1 MAVTGQLIVVRVTKF
16 WGTIVLKKIGRGIPA
31 AGIIFVAGMGGAAH
45 ALQFEIGD
53 LYGSM
58 ENTFTLGAAWRM
70 EERDPSLIGKINL
83 QPGLCTLSNYTDNP
97 DFSQGVTYA
106 DAATYEERGLIGN
119 TCNSTSDP
127 SFNNAYVNAPGSFN
141 INGDDGNLNFD
152 RGDIVS
158 AAAKMNTNLKL
169 NWGMFDLQ
177 VRGIWMFNDTYVGFD
192 ETHPDTTLRS
202 PTSALAD
209 DTVDQ
214 FGTHFELEDA
224 VISTSIP
231 LFDREIGIRLGRQG
245 FIWGESNALPL
256 NSINTVNPPD
266 QVRQR
271 TPGFDLSE
279 LFQPVGML
287 YAGVDLTL
295 NLFAEVFYQYEWVP
309 VRVDAPGTY
318 FSVSD
323 ILGGSDDGGQFAMLS
338 FGKAPEDPYQI
349 YSSQD
354 NGEDPFAL
362 GSAGSRTVYRKPDVK
377 PKDGGQF
384 GFALKYFAENFN
396 NGTEVGF
403 YYTNTHSRIPSVSF
417 QAAQPSCATD
427 STNVIELAVDCGAG
441 LGEIGTLRLSEEPLP
456 VDTVRLFAEYPE
468 NRHMLGVSFNTTI
481 GDFAWAGEYT
491 FRPNHP
497 VQIHT
502 VDLIFAALQ
511 PAFPKHNINVGLPA
525 DLSLID
531 PGVLD
536 QLDPLILPALQGLAA
551 TGLPATVLPGRRMA
565 VPDYVQTIYR
575 GEEVTPGMYI
585 RGYEELKQGQ
595 FVTSLLR
602 TFGAASNP
610 FGADQ
615 VLMLAEF
622 GLTHII
628 DMPGLD
634 QIQFQGGGTDT
645 HASSGADGT
654 TNSISDSA
662 AQTNGTVTD
671 GDGDIRCVRQ
681 AFDTIGGAEAEPCRQ
696 NPTAQDP
703 NGFGDELSYG
713 IRILT
718 LTKYQDFIMGWNFEP
733 LVALFYDIEGI
744 APGLGQNFQEGRI
757 TGLLGFR
764 FDYQSRWFTE
774 LRYTYLDG
782 DLNPIRDRD
791 NLMFTLQY
799 TF

>member
-1 MAVTGQLIVVRVTKF
+1 MSK
-16 WGTIVLKKIGRGIPA
+16 TINRGIPA
-31 AGIIFVAGMGGAAH
+31 AILGLVAGASGSAH
-45 ALQFEIGD
+45 ALQFEIGE
-53 LYGSM
+53 LYGSLD
-58 ENTFTLGAAWRM
+58 NAFTLGAAWRM
-70 EERDPSLIGKINL
+70 EERDPSLVGKLNL
-83 QPGLCTLSNYTDNP
+83 QPGLCTLTNYTDNP
-97 DFSQGVTYA
+97 DFSQPIEYASEGEYA
-106 DAATYEERGLIGN
+106 DRGLIGG

-127 SFNNAYVNAPGSFN
+127 SLNLAYVNAPGSYN

-158 AAAKMNTNLKL
+158 AAAKMNSNLKL
-169 NWGMFDLQ
+169 NWGNFNLQ
-177 VRGIWMFNDTYVGFD
+177 MRGIWMFNDTYVGFD
-192 ETHPDTTLRS
+192 EFHPDTTLRRPSS
-202 PTSALAD
+202 PLPD

-214 FGTHFELEDA
+214 FGSHFELTDA
-224 VISTSIP
+224 YVSTYVP
-231 LFDREIGIRLGRQG
+231 FMGREISLRLGRQG
-245 FIWGESNALPL
+245 FVWGESNALPL

-287 YAGVDLTL
+287 YAGVDLSL
-295 NLFAEVFYQYEWVP
+295 NLFAEVFYQYEWLP

-323 ILGGSDDGGQFAMLS
+323 ILGGSDQGGQFAMLS
-338 FGKAPEDPYQI
+338 FGKAPEDPYQL

-362 GSAGSRTVYRKPDVK
+362 GSAGSRTVYRLPDEK

-396 NGTEVGF
+396 NGTELGF

-417 QAAQPSCATD
+417 RAAQETCAVD
-427 STNVIELAVDCGAG
+427 STDAVTLALDCGAG
-441 LGEIGTLRLSEEPLP
+441 QGTIGTLMLADEPLP

-481 GDFAWAGEYT
+481 GDYAWAGEYT

-525 DLSLID
+525 ELGPIPPELLQLFA
-531 PGVLD
+531 PLAQAGV
-536 QLDPLILPALQGLAA
+536 
-551 TGLPATVLPGRRMA
+551 PATVLPGRRMA
-565 VPDYVQTIYR
+565 VPDYVQTVYR
-575 GEEVTPGMYI
+575 KQEVTPGMYI

-595 FVTSLLR
+595 LVTSLLR
-602 TFGAASNP
+602 TFGATDNP
-610 FGADQ
+610 FGAEQ

-628 DMPGLD
+628 DMPDLD
-634 QIQFQGGGTDT
+634 LIQFQGGETNT

-654 TNSISDSA
+654 TSSIADSA
-662 AQTNGTVTD
+662 DYMLPNGNNGTNTD
-671 GDGDIRCVRQ
+671 GDGDSRCVRQ
-681 AFDTIGGAEAEPCRQ
+681 SFDSIDGAEAEPCRQ
-696 NPTAQDP
+696 NPTSQDP

-713 IRILT
+713 VRILT
-718 LTKYQDFIMGWNFEP
+718 LTKFQDFFMGWNFEP
-733 LVALFYDIEGI
+733 LLAAFYDIQGI
-744 APGLGQNFQEGRI
+744 APGLGQNFQEGRF
-757 TGLLGFR
+757 TGLFGLR

-791 NLMFTLQY
+791 NLSFTVQY